1 MADQVAR
8 AHASTVA
15 QVATL
20 QSALQQVT
28 QELCS
33 AQAVH
38 IDDRAI
44 ALYEIE
50 TLRAQ
55 LARAQSVRT
64 QSACAQSACAQS
76 ASAQLAGPVFAE
88 QERSVHND
96 ERAKLLCEIETLRA
110 QLAAAQ
116 TDSSGT
122 IGKAGSPSAEC
133 AQEMRAPAK
142 CAQQEGALAATD
154 TAGVASVTIR
164 DEAVSHVQGHLAAPS
179 SAMKA
184 QLMAVTHRCREL
196 EQQSVQL
203 EVCSFHFIVIIKH
216 QAFVVLQRHGES

>member
-1 MADQVAR
+1 M
-8 AHASTVA
+8 A

-38 IDDRAI
+38 IDDRAS

-64 QSACAQSACAQS
+64 QSACAQSACTQSACAQSTRAQS
-76 ASAQLAGPVFAE
+76 ASAQLAGPVLAK
-88 QERSVHND
+88 QERSVHKD
-96 ERAKLLCEIETLRA
+96 ERAKLRCEIETLHA

-116 TDSSGT
+116 KDSSGT
-122 IGKAGSPSAEC
+122 ISKAGSTSAEC
-133 AQEMRAPAK
+133 AQDECAQAK
-142 CAQQEGALAATD
+142 CAQQEGALAASD
-154 TAGVASVTIR
+154 TAGVASVTVR

-179 SAMKA
+179 SAMKV
-184 QLMAVTHRCREL
+184 QLKAVTHRCREL
-196 EQQSVQL
+196 EQQSAQL
-203 EVCSFHFIVIIKH
+203 EVCSFYFIVIIKH
-216 QAFVVLQRHGES
+216 QAVLQRHGES